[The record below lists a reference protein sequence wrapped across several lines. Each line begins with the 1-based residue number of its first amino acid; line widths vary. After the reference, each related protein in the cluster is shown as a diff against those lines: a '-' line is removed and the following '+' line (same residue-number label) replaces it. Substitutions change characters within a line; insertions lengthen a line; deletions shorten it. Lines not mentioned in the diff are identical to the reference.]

1 MRTLLIFFFEGG
13 NIMVQNNGEEAT
25 RKNRE
30 QKSDTVDKEFKVKEE
45 ILLIFSQ
52 KILQNF

>member
-1 MRTLLIFFFEGG
+1 
-13 NIMVQNNGEEAT
+13 MVQNNGEEAT